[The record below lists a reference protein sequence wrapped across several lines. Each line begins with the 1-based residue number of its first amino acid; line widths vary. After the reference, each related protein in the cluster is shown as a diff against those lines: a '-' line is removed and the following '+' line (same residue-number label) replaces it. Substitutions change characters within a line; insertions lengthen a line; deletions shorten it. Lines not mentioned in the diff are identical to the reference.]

1 MAMKRNNKVG
11 LTVFGVGAATLMLA
25 ILLVGLGFAGA
36 VDAIG
41 DPTEDSVFE
50 GKYGNLEVTELQF
63 FDVWAEG
70 SYEVCNNGV
79 DDISVS
85 FNGWEYFSESCDM
98 GYPQSGY
105 FHVGEIYTEDIGT
118 YDISSPELKIVI
130 TENNMDRLESSGIAI
145 LSSAPV
151 CCLSFIIMLIGGLFP
166 LFKPLGENQG
176 STELILNNEYHIVND
191 DGSTA
196 TIIDSAVNPQKK
208 KAEPIRDTHP
218 TAVFDYNKK

>member
-25 ILLVGLGFAGA
+25 ILLVGLGLAGA

-85 FNGWEYFSESCDM
+85 FNGSEYFSESCDM
-98 GYPQSGY
+98 GWPQSGY
-105 FHVGEIYTEDIGT
+105 FWVGDIYTEDIGT
-118 YDISSPELKIVI
+118 YSVSSPGTNIII

-151 CCLSFIIMLIGGLFP
+151 CCFSFIIMLIGGLFP

-176 STELILNNEYHIVND
+176 STELILNNDYHIMND

-196 TIIDSAVNPQKK
+196 TMIDSAVNPQTK
-208 KAEPIRDTHP
+208 KAEPKIDTHP
-218 TAVFDYNKK
+218 SAVFDYKKK